1 MKQMPSAGIEIR
13 ETMIPEFQRLDDSEV
28 ELLTKAPFLVC
39 ILIAG
44 ADNDID
50 RKEIKEAIHVVRKGA
65 KGVHSLL
72 NYLNELS
79 EDFEDKLKVVMQTY
93 PFETAKRS
101 DMITSELEQLNGI
114 LPKLD
119 KKFAVPF
126 YQCLLSLS
134 EKIAE
139 SSGGVL
145 GINAVGKE
153 ESKYLKLDMIHDPA
167 TSK

>member
-1 MKQMPSAGIEIR
+1 MTPSGSEIS
-13 ETMIPEFQRLDDSEV
+13 EYMIPEFQRLDDSEV

-50 RKEIKEAIHVVRKGA
+50 RKEIKEAIHVVKKGA

-93 PFETAKRS
+93 PFETQKRS
-101 DMITSELEQLNGI
+101 AMITAELKQLNDI

-119 KKFAVPF
+119 KKFAVPY

-153 ESKYLKLDMIHDPA
+153 ESKYLKLEMIRNPA
-167 TSK
+167 TTR